1 MQNCVQN
8 LFDIIFSSYTC
19 YDTVSTYDIIVIS
32 LIINY
37 SDTSVFCIHRMHDT
51 SEGIRS
57 IENKKFPTEAN
68 KKAKI

>member
-8 LFDIIFSSYTC
+8 LFDIIFPSYTC
-19 YDTVSTYDIIVIS
+19 YDTLSTYDIIVIS

-51 SEGIRS
+51 SYDITIVAS
-57 IENKKFPTEAN
+57 LSDYPPYPQ
-68 KKAKI
+68 